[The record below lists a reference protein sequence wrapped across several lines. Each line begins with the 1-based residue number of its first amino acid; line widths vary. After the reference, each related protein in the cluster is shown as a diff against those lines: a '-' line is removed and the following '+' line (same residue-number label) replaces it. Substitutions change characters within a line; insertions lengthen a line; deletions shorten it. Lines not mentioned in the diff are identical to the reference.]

1 MASPIV
7 AIGKERN
14 KEYMR
19 VEGENCNNI
28 AIFFTIHSCAFK
40 LVAKQEGVLNF
51 IYEVH
56 PYNT

>member
-1 MASPIV
+1 
-7 AIGKERN
+7 
-14 KEYMR
+14 MR